1 MVDTL
6 SIPVNYNGSIYTDED
21 AIKAQTETGA
31 GGVMVARGLLANPG
45 LFDGRLEGTTRD
57 KIISC
62 IFFHSEF
69 LYEIK
74 AVLLTGHVET

>member
-21 AIKAQTETGA
+21 AIKAQAETGA

-45 LFDGRLEGTTRD
+45 LFDGRLEGTRG
-57 KIISC
+57 
-62 IFFHSEF
+62 
-69 LYEIK
+69 IK
-74 AVLLTGHVET
+74 

>member
-21 AIKAQTETGA
+21 AIKAQADTGA

-57 KIISC
+57 RIISC
-62 IFFHSEF
+62 IFLFRIFVRNQSS
-69 LYEIK
+69 IVNG
-74 AVLLTGHVET
+74 AC